1 VIYVFDNFTFDVDK
15 RELRAGKRVVEL
27 QPQVFDL
34 LEFLLANRDRVI
46 SKEQLLATVWRGR
59 NVSESTIASRIN
71 AVRSAIDD
79 NGNDQRLIR
88 TVLRKGFRFVGQAR
102 EVQTAA
108 NMSATRAGSSV
119 ENSAG
124 TPPALPKQTVTF
136 CRTKNGVNLA
146 VASVGSGPVVVRA
159 GHWGTHV
166 EYDLQNPLT
175 GPLLRRASQAIFTSF
190 ATTGEVWDYPIG
202 ARARFRLKRFL
213 MILKP

>member
-1 VIYVFDNFTFDVDK
+1 
-15 RELRAGKRVVEL
+15 
-27 QPQVFDL
+27 
-34 LEFLLANRDRVI
+34 LLANRDRVV

-108 NMSATRAGSSV
+108 DMSATSAGSSV
-119 ENSAG
+119 ENPVG
-124 TPPALPKQTVTF
+124 TPLALPKQTVTF

-146 VASVGSGPVVVRA
+146 VASVGSGTVVVRA

-175 GPLLRRASQAIFTSF
+175 GPLLRRLAGNFHLIRYDGRSMGLS
-190 ATTGEVWDYPIG
+190 D
-202 ARARFRLKRFL
+202 RARFRLKHFW